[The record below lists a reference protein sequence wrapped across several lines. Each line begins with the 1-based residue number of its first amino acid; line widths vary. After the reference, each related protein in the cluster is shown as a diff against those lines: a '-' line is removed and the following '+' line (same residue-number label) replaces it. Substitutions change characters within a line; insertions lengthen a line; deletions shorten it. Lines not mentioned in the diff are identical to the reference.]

1 MSYRYVMK
9 KKWLLLIPII
19 AVTLCG
25 CSFLKRLIF
34 GEDSE
39 LPPIHYNYPEPKKEE
54 DIPGQ
59 RWIYSEGFEE
69 NLSKVLET
77 TGQHTLN
84 STGDAKLLV
93 VPVQLRNSTYTWNGV
108 MREEIQ
114 SCFFGT
120 TEQVGWES
128 VSSYYKKSSYGKLN
142 IQGTLAPTFTSDYTF
157 SQLNAQEHP
166 DRKIVDEFEQ
176 SSAYNELRNEYD
188 TNGDGYIDSVA
199 FIYAE
204 PIQVTSDDM
213 RWWAFVYTNDSMPIS
228 GKPAVVNQYMWASY
242 YFCKIQTVN
251 NPHGGKYDLDA
262 HTYIH
267 ESGHLF
273 GLDDYYNYDDGN
285 YYDPSGGQEMHSQN
299 IGDENIY
306 SKLALNWIHPYYI
319 KTIGSVT
326 TTLYATSYSGE
337 YNAII
342 LNDEW
347 NQSPMGEYIIIEFYS
362 PTVLNKKDSESS
374 YAVNAR
380 MYQSSG
386 FRIYHVDSR
395 LVAYSKTGTPT
406 FVSRLDHI
414 DPNYYNFIGA
424 SNTPKKPYSRLK
436 DDYEIKNF
444 KLIHMLQPGGLN
456 TFKNGHKAD
465 DNDLF
470 KSGQSFVASS
480 EFFPRGTKFNAGN
493 EVGYRISIDSVDAEN
508 MRGTVTITK
517 I

>member
-1 MSYRYVMK
+1 MK

-39 LPPIHYNYPEPKKEE
+39 VTPIHYNYPDPVVQPDVDGRSIVESFS
-54 DIPGQ
+54 
-59 RWIYSEGFEE
+59 Y
-69 NLSKVLET
+69 NLKDVLET
-77 TGQHTLN
+77 TGQHPLN

-93 VPVQLRNSTYTWNGV
+93 VPVQLKESTYTWNGV
-108 MREEIQ
+108 MIDEIQ
-114 SCFFGT
+114 KCFFGT

-142 IQGTLAPTFTSDYTF
+142 IQGTLAPTFTSNYTF

-204 PIQVTSDDM
+204 PIQVTSSDM

-242 YFCKIQTVN
+242 YFCKKYHPYS

-267 ESGHLF
+267 ESGHLL
-273 GLDDYYNYDDGN
+273 GLDDYYSYEDSNT
-285 YYDPSGGQEMHSQN
+285 YDPSGGQEMHSQN

-306 SKLALNWIHPYYI
+306 SKLALGWIKPYYV
-319 KTIGSVT
+319 KTAGSVT
-326 TTLYATSYSGE
+326 TNLYASSYYGE

-342 LNDEW
+342 INDNW
-347 NQSPMGEYIIIEFYS
+347 DNRSPMNEYIVIEYYS
-362 PTVLNKKDSESS
+362 PTVLNQKDSESD
-374 YAVNAR
+374 YATNAR
-380 MYQSSG
+380 MFQFSG

-395 LVAYSKTGTPT
+395 LVAYSKTGTPS
-406 FVSRLDHI
+406 FVGRI
-414 DPNYYNFIGA
+414 NQPDPTYYNFIGA

-436 DDYEIKNF
+436 DDYEIENF
-444 KLIHMLQPGGLN
+444 KLLHMLQPGGLN

-470 KSGQSFVASS
+470 KAGQSFVASS
-480 EFFPRGTKFNAGN
+480 EFFPKGTKFNAGN
-493 EVGYRISIDSVDAEN
+493 EVGYRIYIDSVDAEN